1 MSAFIKL
8 NKQDAFITPYTAHKS
23 YSYSTNQERISA
35 GVRYRLGTALT
46 GSTSGDNLPTNLNRF
61 HSSVKQLYY
70 SNYTSSLESGSFE
83 NYNQSTLFFTKSLE
97 DNVAIIS
104 IPQFLYGENIKPG
117 TFEFNSGSVFHITDD
132 GEGNLFASGA
142 VTYNQVISS
151 SDDIVTTNFQVT
163 ESVELDSI
171 PDPVTMLLAVPLVSF
186 TGSLSKIEWAGAAG
200 QSPFYLSAGSKQV
213 NIISESADLAALS
226 FLPGGS
232 QLDSVD
238 ASTVQ
243 FQDNGVDQIN
253 FYFESS
259 SQDITTVDHLVYQ
272 SASIADG
279 EYLGNIFYSHGM
291 LTLTK
296 SVTAKRLQEQVLRSG
311 SLSWKGSHTIYEHTY
326 NCRSNQSQL
335 NFSLNP
341 STFTN
346 TPESGSINGNVTGSY
361 SQPYVTTVGLYNDAN
376 ELIAVGKLGQ
386 PIPKSQHV
394 DMTFVVKFDA

>member
-23 YSYSTNQERISA
+23 YSYSTNQERIAA
-35 GVRYRLGTALT
+35 GVRFRFGSAL
-46 GSTSGDNLPTNLNRF
+46 SSSRSGDIIPTNLNRF

-70 SNYTSSLESGSFE
+70 SNYSASYESGSFE
-83 NYNQSTLFFTKSLE
+83 NFNQSTLFFTKSLE

-142 VTYNQVISS
+142 VTYSQVISS

-163 ESVELDSI
+163 ESADLDTV
-171 PDPVTMLLAVPLVSF
+171 PDPVTMVLDRPLTAY
-186 TGSLSKIEWAGAAG
+186 TGSLIKVEWSGTPST
-200 QSPFYLSAGSKQV
+200 SPFYLLNGTSQV
-213 NIISESADLAALS
+213 TVVSESVDLNYLS
-226 FLPGGS
+226 FSSDTTLIS
-232 QLDSVD
+232 SN
-238 ASTVQ
+238 AANVQ
-243 FQDNGVDQIN
+243 FQKNSSGRIN

-259 SQDITTVDHLVYQ
+259 SQAVTTVDHLIYQ

-291 LTLTK
+291 LSLTK
-296 SVTAKRLQEQVLRSG
+296 SVTAKRFQEQVLRSG

-346 TPESGSINGNVTGSY
+346 TPESGSINDNVTGSY
-361 SQPYVTTVGLYNDAN
+361 FQPYVTTVGLYNDAN

-386 PIPKSQHV
+386 PIPKSQYN
-394 DMTFVVKFDA
+394 DMTFAVKFDA